1 MGAREGR
8 VGGSSCRGSLILA
21 LLFAFAGASDAFG
34 SPPAYQIALDVNYAE
49 GTFRGELTLT
59 YENHSNAP
67 LEEIFF
73 RLCANARSLYGWASL
88 DVGEAHADGESVLVS
103 LFVDNTVL
111 LVPLGRPLA
120 PGASAEITLSFLGRA
135 ATAPPEGGFSSET
148 EYGLLLKSSHTLTLT
163 AFYPS
168 VAPYTEEGWAIDPVS
183 ALGDALFADSA
194 TYDVTLRVESEVTVI
209 PTADEVMVEPDGRTL
224 HSFHRGA
231 LRDFPLVLVDDGR
244 QPLVTTAD
252 GITLRSWFSP
262 QHAQAADIA
271 LQRGGAAIE
280 VFSSRFGALPYETVD
295 IVEVPLQR
303 VAGVECSGLFLVS
316 AAYAARPRDVFF
328 DIIVSHE
335 MAHQWFYAVVGNDP
349 TEEPWLDEALA
360 TYASNIFLA
369 VISPTA
375 AQSERSTWAALYD
388 RTRRD
393 YPDLRVTSPLYDFP
407 DSATYSAFVY
417 SGGALELDAIRR
429 DVGDQLFFQGLA
441 EYYADHALG
450 IASGADLFASL
461 SRACACPLSSALFG
475 SQSAT
480 GP

>member
-1 MGAREGR
+1 MT
-8 VGGSSCRGSLILA
+8 
-21 LLFAFAGASDAFG
+21 
-34 SPPAYQIALDVNYAE
+34 LDVDYAA

-59 YENHSNAP
+59 YENHSSVP

-73 RLCANARSLYGWASL
+73 RLCANARSLYGSASL
-88 DVGEAHADGESVLVS
+88 DVGAARADGESVLVS
-103 LFVDNTVL
+103 LVADNTVL
-111 LVPLGRPLA
+111 WVPLARPLA
-120 PGASAEITLSFLGRA
+120 PGESAEIILSFLGRA
-135 ATAPPEGGFSSET
+135 ATALPGSEFLSET
-148 EYGLLLKSSHTLTLT
+148 EYGLLLKSSHALTLT

-209 PTADEVMVEPDGRTL
+209 PIADEVMVEPDGHTL
-224 HSFHRGA
+224 HSFHRDA

-262 QHAQAADIA
+262 PHAQAADIA
-271 LQRGGAAIE
+271 LQRGRTAVE
-280 VFSSRFGALPYETVD
+280 VFSSRFGSLPYKAVD
-295 IVEVPLQR
+295 MVEVPLQR

-360 TYASNIFLA
+360 TYASNMFLA
-369 VISPTA
+369 AISPAA

-393 YPDLRVTSPLYDFP
+393 YPNLRVTSPLYDFP

-417 SGGALELDAIRR
+417 GGGALELDAIRR
-429 DVGDQLFFQGLA
+429 NVGDEPFFQGLA
-441 EYYADHALG
+441 EYYADHALA

-461 SRACACPLSSALFG
+461 SRACACRLSSALFG
-475 SQSAT
+475 SESAT
-480 GP
+480 EP

>member
-1 MGAREGR
+1 VGR
-8 VGGSSCRGSLILA
+8 SSYWGFFVLA
-21 LLFAFAGASDAFG
+21 LLFAFTASCTASG
-34 SPPAYQIALDVNYAE
+34 TPLVYRMTLDVDYAA
-49 GTFRGELTLT
+49 GTFRGDLLLT
-59 YENHSNAP
+59 YENHSTVP

-73 RLCANARSLYGWASL
+73 RLCANARSLYGSASL
-88 DVGEAHADGESVLVS
+88 DVDAARADGESVLVS
-103 LFVDNTVL
+103 LFADNTVL
-111 LVPLGRPLA
+111 WVPLGHPLA
-120 PGASAEITLSFLGRA
+120 PGASAEIALSFLGRA
-135 ATAPPEGGFSSET
+135 ATALPEGEFSSQS
-148 EYGLLLKSSHTLTLT
+148 EYGLLLKSSQALTLT

-183 ALGDALFADSA
+183 ALGDALFAESA
-194 TYDVTLRVESEVTVI
+194 TYDVTLRVESGVTVI
-209 PTADEVMVEPDGRTL
+209 PIADEVVAEPDGRTR

-262 QHAQAADIA
+262 PHAQAADIA
-271 LQRGGAAIE
+271 LQRGRTAIE
-280 VFSSRFGALPYETVD
+280 VFSSRFGSLPYKAVD
-295 IVEVPLQR
+295 MVEVPLQR

-369 VISPTA
+369 VTSPTA

-393 YPDLRVTSPLYDFP
+393 YPNLRVTSPLYDFP

-429 DVGDQLFFQGLA
+429 EVGDEPFFQGLA
-441 EYYADHALG
+441 GYYADHALG

-475 SQSAT
+475 SGSAT

>member
-1 MGAREGR
+1 MATRDGSVGR
-8 VGGSSCRGSLILA
+8 SSYWGFFVLA
-21 LLFAFAGASDAFG
+21 LLFAFTASCTASG
-34 SPPAYQIALDVNYAE
+34 TPLVYRMTLDVDYAA
-49 GTFRGELTLT
+49 GTFRGDLLLT
-59 YENHSNAP
+59 YENHSTVP

-73 RLCANARSLYGWASL
+73 RLCANARSLYGSASL
-88 DVGEAHADGESVLVS
+88 DVDAARADGESVLVS
-103 LFVDNTVL
+103 LFADNTVL
-111 LVPLGRPLA
+111 WVPLGHPLA
-120 PGASAEITLSFLGRA
+120 PGASAEIALSFLGRA
-135 ATAPPEGGFSSET
+135 ATALPEGEFSSQS
-148 EYGLLLKSSHTLTLT
+148 EYGLLLKSSQALTLT

-183 ALGDALFADSA
+183 ALGDALFAESA
-194 TYDVTLRVESEVTVI
+194 TYDVTLRVESGVTVI
-209 PTADEVMVEPDGRTL
+209 PIADEVVAEPDGRTR

-244 QPLVTTAD
+244 QPLATTAD

-262 QHAQAADIA
+262 PHAQAADIA
-271 LQRGGAAIE
+271 LQRGRTAIE
-280 VFSSRFGALPYETVD
+280 VFSSRFGSLPYKAVD
-295 IVEVPLQR
+295 MVEVPLQR

-369 VISPTA
+369 VTSPTA

-393 YPDLRVTSPLYDFP
+393 YPNLRVTSPLYDFP

-429 DVGDQLFFQGLA
+429 EVGDEPFFQGLA
-441 EYYADHALG
+441 GYYADHALG

-461 SRACACPLSSALFG
+461 SRACACSLSSALFG
-475 SQSAT
+475 SGSAT

>member
-1 MGAREGR
+1 L
-8 VGGSSCRGSLILA
+8 GSFVLA
-21 LLFAFAGASDAFG
+21 LLVAFAGASDASG
-34 SPPAYQIALDVNYAE
+34 TPPAYQIALDVNYAE
-49 GTFRGELTLT
+49 GTFRGELILT

-73 RLCANARSLYGWASL
+73 RLCANARSLYGSASL
-88 DVGEAHADGESVLVS
+88 DVGEARADGESVPVS
-103 LFVDNTVL
+103 LFADNTVL
-111 LVPLGRPLA
+111 LVPLARPLV

-135 ATAPPEGGFSSET
+135 ATPLPEGEFSSET
-148 EYGLLLKSSHTLTLT
+148 EYGLLLKSAHAFTLT
-163 AFYPS
+163 AFYPF
-168 VAPYTEEGWAIDPVS
+168 VAPTTEEGWAIDPVS

-194 TYDVTLRVESEVTVI
+194 TYDVVLRVEAGVTVI
-209 PTADEVMVEPDGRTL
+209 PIADKLTAEPDGRVR
-224 HSFHRGA
+224 HSFHRDA

-244 QPLVTTAD
+244 QPLTTTAA

-262 QHAQAADIA
+262 PHAQAADIA

-280 VFSSRFGALPYETVD
+280 AFSSRFGALPYRVVD
-295 IVEVPLQR
+295 MVEVPLQR

-369 VISPTA
+369 AISPTA

-388 RTRRD
+388 RARRD

-407 DSATYSAFVY
+407 TSAAYSAFVY
-417 SGGALELDAIRR
+417 GGGAFELDAIRR
-429 DVGDQLFFQGLA
+429 DIGDEPFFRGLA
-441 EYYADHALG
+441 EYYAGHALG
-450 IASGADLFASL
+450 IASSADLFASL
-461 SRACACPLSSALFG
+461 SRACDCPLSSARFG
-475 SQSAT
+475 SESAT